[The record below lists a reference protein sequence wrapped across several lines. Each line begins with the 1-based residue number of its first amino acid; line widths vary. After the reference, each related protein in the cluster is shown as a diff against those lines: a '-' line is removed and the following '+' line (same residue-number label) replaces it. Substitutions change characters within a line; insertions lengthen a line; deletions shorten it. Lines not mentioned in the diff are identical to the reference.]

1 MFCQLYHF
9 THLLLFLWWEFWRSP
24 LGFLGSSEVK
34 ASACSAGDLGLIPGL
49 RKSTGEGYGNPL
61 QYSCLQ
67 NPWTEEPSGL
77 QSTGSQSQT
86 WLSDFIFAFIF
97 SATFKYTLLLD
108 SVTISI
114 MPSLFFL
121 YPFISMS
128 WSLWIM
134 LQWTWCRFTWVH
146 FLGMCT
152 QNWDCWIMWF
162 YFYIFEEPPYRFF
175 CGSCISLHAH
185 HMLILLSEVCLNLE
199 MLVPKMNWLIALYS
213 KGSLRI
219 KFGRVLLSL
228 ALNPN
233 KESETA

>member
-1 MFCQLYHF
+1 MF
-9 THLLLFLWWEFWRSP
+9 LFYI
-24 LGFLGSSEVK
+24 
-34 ASACSAGDLGLIPGL
+34 CIYL
-49 RKSTGEGYGNPL
+49 RKIFFPARSTL
-61 QYSCLQ
+61 RFTL
-67 NPWTEEPSGL
+67 
-77 QSTGSQSQT
+77 ST
-86 WLSDFIFAFIF
+86 
-97 SATFKYTLLLD
+97 TFKYTLLLGA
-108 SVTISI
+108 VPMHTV
-114 MPSLFFL
+114 PSLFFFL

-128 WSLWIM
+128 WSLWIV
-134 LQWTWCRFTWVH
+134 LQWARQCRFMWVH

>member
-1 MFCQLYHF
+1 MSTHSSILAWKIHGQRSLVGYSAPGRKESDMTERLHF
-9 THLLLFLWWEFWRSP
+9 HFHFLNNFQIYIVVRRSP
-24 LGFLGSSEVK
+24 H
-34 ASACSAGDLGLIPGL
+34 AHC
-49 RKSTGEGYGNPL
+49 T
-61 QYSCLQ
+61 
-67 NPWTEEPSGL
+67 
-77 QSTGSQSQT
+77 
-86 WLSDFIFAFIF
+86 
-97 SATFKYTLLLD
+97 
-108 SVTISI
+108 
-114 MPSLFFL
+114 LFFFFL
-121 YPFISMS
+121 FPFISMS
-128 WSLWIM
+128 GSLWIV
-134 LQWTWCRFTWVH
+134 LQWARRCRFTWVH
-146 FLGMCT
+146 FLGMWT
-152 QNWDCWIMWF
+152 QNWACWIMWF